1 MRYDQA
7 KMATRIFAIALTALL
22 TSGAHAALT
31 GGKTTTTSSGGTSSS
46 ESGTTSSSCI
56 GTPTGG
62 KYSSDSYSGSS
73 GCTTE
78 APGTDSDGDSMLD
91 TWEMTYSLNKYDST
105 DRYGDLDGDNCTN
118 ACEHARAGNPT
129 MIDSDGDGVPDMDD
143 PEPNNPAVSTRS
155 LNSTYKGGK
164 ITSSNVAE

>member
-1 MRYDQA
+1 MRHSQT
-7 KMATRIFAIALTALL
+7 KIVTRALVVTFAMVLAG
-22 TSGAHAALT
+22 GAHAALT
-31 GGKTTTTSSGGTSSS
+31 GGKTTTTTSGGTSSS
-46 ESGTTSSSCI
+46 GSGTTSSSCI

-62 KYSSDSYSGSS
+62 KYSSASYSGSS

-91 TWEMTYSLNKYDST
+91 TWEMTYTLNKYDST
-105 DRYGDLDGDNCTN
+105 DRYGDLDGDGCTN
-118 ACEHARAGNPT
+118 ACEHARGVDPT
-129 MIDSDGDGVPDMDD
+129 SIDSDGDGVPDMDD

-164 ITSSNVAE
+164 TTSSQLAE